1 MIDDVTELHEQIQKL
16 AGDRE
21 AASSRISA
29 MESRLSRIE
38 GDRRD
43 TAETPSYF
51 EVRDSLEKVRAI
63 TGEIFSG
70 EIALSEREDPEVAGD
85 RYFSIGV
92 VDGGDADAMLSRY
105 DEWHARL
112 CELPPNVRSMFRLSI
127 DARI

>member
-21 AASSRISA
+21 AASLRISE
-29 MESRLSRIE
+29 MERRLSRVE
-38 GDRRD
+38 RVRRD
-43 TAETPSYF
+43 TAETPDYF

-63 TGEIFSG
+63 TAEIFSG

-85 RYFSIGV
+85 RYFTIGI

-112 CELPPNVRSMFRLSI
+112 CELPPHVRSMFRLSI
-127 DARI
+127 DVQS

>member
-21 AASSRISA
+21 AASLRISE
-29 MESRLSRIE
+29 MERRLSRVE
-38 GDRRD
+38 EVRPD
-43 TAETPSYF
+43 TAEMPSYF
-51 EVRDSLEKVRAI
+51 EVRDSLEKIRAM

-70 EIALSEREDPEVAGD
+70 EIGLSEREDPEVAGD
-85 RYFSIGV
+85 HYFAIRV

-112 CELPPNVRSMFRLSI
+112 YELPPNVRSMFRLSI
-127 DARI
+127 DVRT